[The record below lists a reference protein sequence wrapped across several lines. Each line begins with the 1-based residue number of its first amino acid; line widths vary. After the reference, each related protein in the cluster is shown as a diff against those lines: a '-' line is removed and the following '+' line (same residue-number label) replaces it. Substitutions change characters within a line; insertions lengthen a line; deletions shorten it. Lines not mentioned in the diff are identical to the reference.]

1 MQQSTGSA
9 TARFRRATARA
20 AAVLRTLDRVSI
32 AVFDIDG
39 VVADVRHRVHF
50 VERRPRD
57 WGRFFAGAAADPL
70 SEEGAR
76 WAREAASEH
85 ELVWLTGRPEWLR
98 TVTTHWLDQHG
109 LPAGR
114 LLMRGDRDYRPARE
128 YKLDE
133 LRKVAAD
140 GEIAV
145 FVDDD
150 PAVVAAAAGAGFT
163 ASLATWLPR
172 GAALADAQERDG
184 RT

>member
-1 MQQSTGSA
+1 ME
-9 TARFRRATARA
+9 
-20 AAVLRTLDRVSI
+20 RVSV

-50 VERRPRD
+50 VECRPRD

-70 SEEGAR
+70 SEVGAR
-76 WAREAASEH
+76 WARKAAAEH
-85 ELVWLTGRPEWLR
+85 DLVWLTGRPERLR
-98 TVTTHWLDQHG
+98 TVTTRWLGQHG

-114 LLMRGDRDYRPARE
+114 LLMRGDQDYRPARE
-128 YKLDE
+128 YKLGE

-140 GEIAV
+140 DDIVV

-150 PAVVAAAAGAGFT
+150 PAVVAAAAAAGFT

-172 GAALADAQERDG
+172 GAALAEAQERAG

>member
-1 MQQSTGSA
+1 M
-9 TARFRRATARA
+9 
-20 AAVLRTLDRVSI
+20 SI

-57 WGRFFAGAAADPL
+57 WGRFFAAAAADAL
-70 SEEGAR
+70 SEVGAG
-76 WAREAASEH
+76 WAKRAAADH
-85 ELVWLTGRPEWLR
+85 DLVWLTGRPERLRAVTVRWLG
-98 TVTTHWLDQHG
+98 QHG

-114 LLMRGDRDYRPARE
+114 LLMRADQDYRPARE
-128 YKLDE
+128 YKVAE
-133 LRKVAAD
+133 LRRIAGRD
-140 GEIAV
+140 QIAV

-150 PAVVAAAAGAGFT
+150 PAVIEAAAAAGFT

-172 GAALADAQERDG
+172 GQALAQAQERAG